1 MVGTVGLVR
10 AGRAARVE
18 RMPAV
23 SDLLAIARE
32 VRDAVA
38 AGEPVLALESTIFTH
53 GLPRPRNLDVALEAE
68 ARVRALG
75 VVPATIG
82 VVDGR
87 PTVGLSPA
95 EIERLSTSPGVV
107 KASVRDL
114 PVAVVKGLS
123 AGTTVAATAHLA
135 VQAGLQVF
143 STGGLGGVHRGAPET
158 FDESA
163 DLPTL
168 AALPLVVVS
177 AGVKSILDIP
187 LTLERLET
195 LNLAVV
201 GYRTT
206 DYPGFYIADSGHDL
220 EYSVDSPAEVAAI
233 VRTRDG
239 LGISSTL
246 LVANPVAADRQ
257 LDPALHDDVLGRALA
272 AADAAGVS
280 GHATTPFLLDFLQRE
295 TQGRS
300 LDVNVEVYRGNVDLG
315 ARIALAL
322 ADAP

>member
-1 MVGTVGLVR
+1 
-10 AGRAARVE
+10 
-18 RMPAV
+18 MPV
-23 SDLLAIARE
+23 SDPLVVAPE
-32 VRDAVA
+32 VRQAVA

-87 PTVGLSPA
+87 ATVGLSPD
-95 EIERLSTSPGVV
+95 EIERLSTTDGVV
-107 KASVRDL
+107 KASVRDV

-135 VQAGLQVF
+135 ARAGVRVF
-143 STGGLGGVHRGAPET
+143 STGGLGGVHRGAAQT

-168 AALPLVVVS
+168 AGLPLVVVS

-206 DYPGFYIADSGHDL
+206 DYPGFYIGDSGYDI
-220 EYSVDSPAEVAAI
+220 EYSVDSPAEIAAI
-233 VRTRDG
+233 ARTRDG

-257 LDPALHDDVLGRALA
+257 LDPALHDAVLARALA
-272 AADAAGVS
+272 AAEAEGVS
-280 GHATTPFLLDFLQRE
+280 GHDTTPFLLDFLQRE
-295 TQGRS
+295 THGRS
-300 LDVNVEVYRGNVDLG
+300 LEVNVAVYRGNVDLG

-322 ADAP
+322 ADTA

>member
-1 MVGTVGLVR
+1 MS
-10 AGRAARVE
+10 A
-18 RMPAV
+18 P
-23 SDLLAIARE
+23 LAIAAE

-38 AGEPVLALESTIFTH
+38 SGEPVLALESTIFTH

-82 VVDGR
+82 VIDGR
-87 PTVGLSPA
+87 VTVGLSPD
-95 EIERLSTSPGVV
+95 EIERLSTADGVV

-114 PVAVVKGLS
+114 PVVAAKGLS
-123 AGTTVAATAHLA
+123 AGTTVAATGYLA
-135 VQAGLQVF
+135 ARAGVRVF
-143 STGGLGGVHRGAPET
+143 STGGLGGVHRGAAQT

-168 AALPLVVVS
+168 AGLPLVVVS

-206 DYPGFYIADSGHDL
+206 DYPGFYIADSGHDI
-220 EYSVDSPAEVAAI
+220 EYSVDSPAEIAAI

-239 LGISSTL
+239 LGIASTL
-246 LVANPVAADRQ
+246 LVANPVAPDHQ
-257 LDPALHDDVLGRALA
+257 LDPVLHDAVLARALSA
-272 AADAAGVS
+272 AEANGVS
-280 GHATTPFLLDFLQRE
+280 GHDTTPFLLDFLQRE
-295 TQGRS
+295 TRGRS
-300 LDVNVEVYRGNVDLG
+300 LDVNVEVYRGNVALG
-315 ARIALAL
+315 ARIAVAL
-322 ADAP
+322 AGSA

>member
-1 MVGTVGLVR
+1 MSDPLVV
-10 AGRAARVE
+10 AQ
-18 RMPAV
+18 
-23 SDLLAIARE
+23 E

-38 AGEPVLALESTIFTH
+38 AGDPVLALESTIFTH

-82 VVDGR
+82 VVEGR
-87 PTVGLSPA
+87 PTVGLTPDQ
-95 EIERLSTSPGVV
+95 IETLSTAEGVV
-107 KASVRDL
+107 KASVRDV
-114 PVAVVKGLS
+114 PVAAVKGLS

-135 VQAGLQVF
+135 ARAGVKVF
-143 STGGLGGVHRGAPET
+143 STGGLGGVHRGAPHT

-168 AALPLVVVS
+168 AGLPLVIVS

-206 DYPGFYIADSGHDL
+206 DYPAFYVADSGYDL
-220 EYSVDSPAEVAAI
+220 EYSVDSPAEIAEI
-233 VRTRDG
+233 VRMRDG
-239 LGISSTL
+239 LGITSTL
-246 LVANPVAADRQ
+246 LVAKPVAQARQ
-257 LDPALHDDVLGRALA
+257 LDPALHDDVLARALA
-272 AADAAGVS
+272 AADAQGVS
-280 GHATTPFLLDFLQRE
+280 GHDTTPFLLDFLQRE
-295 TQGRS
+295 TGGRS

-315 ARIALAL
+315 ARIARAL
-322 ADAP
+322 ADA

>member
-1 MVGTVGLVR
+1 
-10 AGRAARVE
+10 
-18 RMPAV
+18 V
-23 SDLLAIARE
+23 SAPLAIAAE

-38 AGEPVLALESTIFTH
+38 SGEPVLALESTIFTH

-82 VVDGR
+82 VIDGR
-87 PTVGLSPA
+87 VTVGLSPD
-95 EIERLSTSPGVV
+95 EIERLSTVDGVV

-114 PVAVVKGLS
+114 PVVAVKGLS
-123 AGTTVAATAHLA
+123 AGTTVAATGYLA
-135 VQAGLQVF
+135 ARAGVRVF
-143 STGGLGGVHRGAPET
+143 STGGLGGVHRGAAQT

-168 AALPLVVVS
+168 AGLPLVVVS

-206 DYPGFYIADSGHDL
+206 DYPGFYIADSGHDI
-220 EYSVDSPAEVAAI
+220 EYSVDSPAEIAAI
-233 VRTRDG
+233 ARTRDG
-239 LGISSTL
+239 LGIASTL
-246 LVANPVAADRQ
+246 LVANPVAADHQ
-257 LDPALHDDVLGRALA
+257 LDPALHDAVLARALSA
-272 AADAAGVS
+272 AEANGVS
-280 GHATTPFLLDFLQRE
+280 GHDTTPFLLDFLQRE
-295 TQGRS
+295 TRGRS
-300 LDVNVEVYRGNVDLG
+300 LDVNVEVYRGNVALG
-315 ARIALAL
+315 ARIAVAL
-322 ADAP
+322 AGPA